1 MKKTIILESRTGRLS
16 NREPFLLADNEDFK
30 VEVQSD
36 YNSNLLLSLKNG
48 TETATLNGRGVFDI
62 PANLITDGVLEI
74 EACIYIDGALFK
86 SWQVE
91 SIRIIKHKAEYL
103 FNPVLE
109 EFMERLK
116 KLDELEQRLSVLQ
129 ERYSAM
135 EKELDYVSEIATDVL
150 N

>member
-16 NREPFLLADNEDFK
+16 NREPFLLADNEKFEI
-30 VEVQSD
+30 EVQSE

-48 TETATLNGRGVFDI
+48 TQTATLNGKGVFDI
-62 PANLITDGVLEI
+62 PANLITEGVLEI
-74 EACIYIDGALFK
+74 EASIYVNGALFK

-91 SIRIIKHKAEYL
+91 PIRIIRHKAEYL

-109 EFMERLK
+109 EFMERLEK
-116 KLDELEQRLSVLQ
+116 IDELEQRLSVLQ
-129 ERYSAM
+129 ERFISM